1 MIMTTLYIIL
11 ALFAGIWIGWKAQE
25 ILFSMTFGKMLEE
38 AGVTDKDL
46 SKFLDHHKDHLDL
59 EEESELTKVEIRLEQ
74 MGNQIYAY
82 RKDDDTFLAQ
92 GHDRAELIDRIS
104 KRINNVKLII
114 AEDDGAGLIRD
125 AERTHG

>member
-25 ILFSMTFGKMLEE
+25 ALFSITFGKMLEE
-38 AGVTDKDL
+38 AGVTNKDL
-46 SKFLDHHKDHLDL
+46 DKFLDHHKDQLGF

-82 RKDDDTFLAQ
+82 RKSDDTFLAQ
-92 GHDRAELIDRIS
+92 GQDRAELIDRIS
-104 KRINNVKLII
+104 KRINNVKLVI

>member
-38 AGVTDKDL
+38 AGVTNKDL
-46 SKFLDHHKDHLDL
+46 SKFLDHHKDQLDL

-74 MGNQIYAY
+74 MGDQIYAY
-82 RKDDDTFLAQ
+82 RKDNDTFLAQ